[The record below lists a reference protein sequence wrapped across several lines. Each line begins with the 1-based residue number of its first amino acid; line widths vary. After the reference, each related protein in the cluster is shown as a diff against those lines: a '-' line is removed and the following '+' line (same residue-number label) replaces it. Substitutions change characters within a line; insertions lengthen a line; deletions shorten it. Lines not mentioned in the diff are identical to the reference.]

1 MGPTFYQSIK
11 SQNSALFFKSCQEE
25 TFMYMKLNIC
35 RAVKARLFQVQSCTH
50 GSLVLAA
57 RLNPLGP
64 TFYQYTW
71 YTTSKTSLRELLLS
85 TGTRTEQY
93 RAPSEMPVQL
103 YKIRAQNIN
112 GIRQNP
118 GSSWLCVYIKI
129 QCTILI

>member
-1 MGPTFYQSIK
+1 MSHEVKHMPRSE
-11 SQNSALFFKSCQEE
+11 SAIVSG
-25 TFMYMKLNIC
+25 T
-35 RAVKARLFQVQSCTH
+35 QSCTH

-57 RLNPLGP
+57 RLKSWDPHFINIPG
-64 TFYQYTW
+64 T
-71 YTTSKTSLRELLLS
+71 LRAKLHYVNSYLS

-118 GSSWLCVYIKI
+118 GSSWL
-129 QCTILI
+129 

>member
-1 MGPTFYQSIK
+1 
-11 SQNSALFFKSCQEE
+11 
-25 TFMYMKLNIC
+25 MKLNIC

-57 RLNPLGP
+57 RLNPWDPHFINIPG
-64 TFYQYTW
+64 T
-71 YTTSKTSLRELLLS
+71 LRAKLHYVNSYLS